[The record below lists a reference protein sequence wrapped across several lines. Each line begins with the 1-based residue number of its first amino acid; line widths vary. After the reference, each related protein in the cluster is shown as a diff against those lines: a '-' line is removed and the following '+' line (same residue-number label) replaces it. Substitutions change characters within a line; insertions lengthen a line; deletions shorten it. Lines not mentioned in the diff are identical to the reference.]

1 MHVFMVMLL
10 VLVQWFIETLL
21 VILFQK
27 LILFTISLLRLL
39 KENFILLRNFFDDI
53 FNSILFVYW
62 IFRFWRHVLLVF
74 PGICP
79 DFFLCLVVFRVSGFG
94 PFVVFCYFLV
104 NILTLSKKKK
114 SWTSTISLFV
124 FTKKKCLVFNDW
136 HV

>member
-1 MHVFMVMLL
+1 
-10 VLVQWFIETLL
+10 LL

-114 SWTSTISLFV
+114 LNLNHITICFY
-124 FTKKKCLVFNDW
+124 KKKCLVFNDW